1 MTETLPPNGP
11 QRAHDAARPSGQGG
25 IGAAIRRGWRA
36 LTIRTL
42 VARKNG
48 RDRMRVPLSIAAIVA
63 VALLWWSWPLAL
75 IALAIALVARVEF
88 VVVREGDA

>member
-1 MTETLPPNGP
+1 MTETLPPNDP
-11 QRAHDAARPSGQGG
+11 QRTHDAAGGTGQEGV
-25 IGAAIRRGWRA
+25 GAAIRRGWRA

-48 RDRMRVPLSIAAIVA
+48 RDRMRVPLSVAAIVA
-63 VALLWWSWPLAL
+63 LALLWWSWPVAL

-88 VVVREGDA
+88 VVVREDDA